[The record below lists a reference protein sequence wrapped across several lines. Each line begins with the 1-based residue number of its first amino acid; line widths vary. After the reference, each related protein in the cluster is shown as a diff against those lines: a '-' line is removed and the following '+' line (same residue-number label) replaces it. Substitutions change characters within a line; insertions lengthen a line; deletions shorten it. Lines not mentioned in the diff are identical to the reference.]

1 MWMELLQIF
10 RKGEPMAKLAKDF
23 QEMVSI
29 TQEMGELVKPHIFSM
44 DLPLESSKKVYDLDV
59 KVNKLERKIRKR
71 VVAHV
76 SLGRRNIPYCLLL
89 MTLVKDVERVGDYLK
104 NISEINRLGGG
115 QIPAGGLREELE
127 DLVGMAMLILQETPT
142 ILKAQDRERAIDL
155 IQEGRSAGKRCDKLL
170 VKLAE
175 SDFNAAQTTS
185 LVLLTRFI
193 KRIGGHLVN
202 VLSSVVMPLHK
213 VDFFDETLLKETAQD
228 DKSDTDEPL
237 AE

>member
-10 RKGEPMAKLAKDF
+10 RTGEPMAKLASDF
-23 QEMVSI
+23 QKMVAI
-29 TQEMGELVKPHIFSM
+29 AQEMGAIVEPHIFTM
-44 DLPLESSKKVYDLDV
+44 DLPLDSSKKVYDLDV

-71 VVAHV
+71 VVAHA

-115 QIPAGGLREELE
+115 QIPAGELRTELE
-127 DLVGMAMLILQETPT
+127 DLVAMAMLILRETPD
-142 ILKAQDRERAIDL
+142 ILQVQDRERAIEL

-185 LVLLTRFI
+185 MVLLTRFF
-193 KRIGGHLVN
+193 KRLGGHLVN

-213 VDFFDETLLKETAQD
+213 VDFFDESLLEETAKD
-228 DKSDTDEPL
+228 DKSDDDMPL
-237 AE
+237 AD